1 MIKVDFPAL
10 DVPLSK
16 IICPSA
22 IALLFFEP
30 PNAALHLPPDDKFQ
44 SKTISPYNTTS
55 MASDVYW
62 RNQSRWTVYLNCKAT
77 IIKGSF

>member
-22 IALLFFEP
+22 IAPLFFEP
-30 PNAALHLPPDDKFQ
+30 PNAPFHQRAFCLTIKINNPTQGFHSINALLL
-44 SKTISPYNTTS
+44 
-55 MASDVYW
+55 ASGG
-62 RNQSRWTVYLNCKAT
+62 NGC
-77 IIKGSF
+77 

>member
-22 IALLFFEP
+22 IAPLFFEP
-30 PNAALHLPPDDKFQ
+30 PNEITILKSLLYFSDGIFHHNIMAENSTIKLYDDLRF
-44 SKTISPYNTTS
+44 P
-55 MASDVYW
+55 
-62 RNQSRWTVYLNCKAT
+62 
-77 IIKGSF
+77 